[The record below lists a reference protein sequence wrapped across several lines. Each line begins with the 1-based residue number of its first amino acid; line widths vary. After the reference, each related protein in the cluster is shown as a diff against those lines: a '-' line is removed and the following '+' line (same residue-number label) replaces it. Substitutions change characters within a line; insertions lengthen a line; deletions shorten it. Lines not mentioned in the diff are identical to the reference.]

1 MASRKSSSSATRVG
15 PPPVLGNKS
24 LQFQQQ
30 QQRQQQIDV
39 CHRLLGRLGLSLPLL
54 SPSGGCSSAQL
65 NWCRQLLEACD
76 KFRRDRDQLT
86 VRLQQRDRQLA
97 DTRRQLQALQTQQQ
111 KAGQD
116 SATKKQ
122 QIKVPPTQLKSAAN
136 QQARQ
141 TTQLKQSNLQLP
153 WQPKCNKAP
162 SNWPSRQSLVGVGE
176 AARHSKIPCPVR
188 SPPASLTKSGSR
200 QLLAGSCNSS
210 PSTVSLTAVTEPI
223 TFGYKKFNTTKRYK
237 ASLFES
243 ASGDSYAAAYQNR
256 NRQHQQRLDKQQSEQ
271 QPPKQ
276 QKQQH
281 RRSRRNR
288 SRGTV
293 DLDAESV
300 RRHWR
305 SRTYDKLIL
314 EDGRDKR

>member
-1 MASRKSSSSATRVG
+1 
-15 PPPVLGNKS
+15 
-24 LQFQQQ
+24 
-30 QQRQQQIDV
+30 
-39 CHRLLGRLGLSLPLL
+39 
-54 SPSGGCSSAQL
+54 
-65 NWCRQLLEACD
+65 QLLEACD

-122 QIKVPPTQLKSAAN
+122 QIK
-136 QQARQ
+136 
-141 TTQLKQSNLQLP
+141 LP

-200 QLLAGSCNSS
+200 QLLAASCNSS